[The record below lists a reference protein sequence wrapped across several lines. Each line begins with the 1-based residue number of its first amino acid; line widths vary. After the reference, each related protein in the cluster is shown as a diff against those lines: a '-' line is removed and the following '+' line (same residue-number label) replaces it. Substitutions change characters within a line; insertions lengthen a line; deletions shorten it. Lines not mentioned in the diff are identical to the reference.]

1 MLHSLLSSINMSYIS
16 FGEHYS
22 SLYLQ
27 TRLRDSKQ
35 QSRCPFGP
43 SMRLLFCIFVV
54 ILRQILHVHDNWSF
68 VVLSIIMHTHTH
80 TMQNGCAF
88 NLFVFHSIATEFIQK
103 LSAVQKAHSQ
113 QLSSLCV
120 TFRRK
125 AQDIK
130 RNWWVWVCVI
140 LSRGQGEIDNE
151 WKQK

>member
-1 MLHSLLSSINMSYIS
+1 MCMTTEALLCFLLS
-16 FGEHYS
+16 
-22 SLYLQ
+22 
-27 TRLRDSKQ
+27 
-35 QSRCPFGP
+35 C
-43 SMRLLFCIFVV
+43 
-54 ILRQILHVHDNWSF
+54 
-68 VVLSIIMHTHTH
+68 TH

-130 RNWWVWVCVI
+130 RNW
-140 LSRGQGEIDNE
+140 
-151 WKQK
+151 